1 MRPDCS
7 RGWFEGQLRLR
18 PGQAFSPPLLTRES
32 PRTAVIPA
40 SQFSALAINQPGGPA
55 PAGVARWSVMVLFL
69 QTVEGHPYC
78 ATQAIILH
86 TASSPLLLPTASG
99 SVTSSSQNPHRPSL
113 ATPPHLSSQ
122 LPTQA
127 NRSRLSSSRPPLSS
141 HQRCR
146 LTYIGVIK

>member
-7 RGWFEGQLRLR
+7 RGRFEGQLRLR
-18 PGQAFSPPLLTRES
+18 PGQALSPPLLTRES

-99 SVTSSSQNPHRPSL
+99 SVTSSSQP
-113 ATPPHLSSQ
+113 
-122 LPTQA
+122 
-127 NRSRLSSSRPPLSS
+127 PPLRS
-141 HQRCR
+141 QRPHIYPHSYPHKPIVHASPPPVLLFHLISAAVSR
-146 LTYIGVIK
+146 TLV